1 MDGAGAP
8 AHDVPGLPPK
18 RKSFP
23 IGDEGAGGAA
33 FHSAQTAWTRYFART
48 GKALTGAAQYKS
60 EVAKYKGEVKKYG
73 FGANITADVACPP
86 AHDVPGLPPKRKS
99 FPSYDGGDG
108 GAAFHSAKAA
118 WYFARTGNELTDAA
132 QYQGEV
138 KKYDREAKRARPDP
152 ARVARDARWAAD
164 DVRLAALE
172 SEAEAV
178 RSRARFGWLAP
189 RAAAWSVL
197 RARVSCAHPLT
208 RAVRAGVGGAVPC

>member
-1 MDGAGAP
+1 LPSRWLRSSLRASTMDGADAS

-33 FHSAQTAWTRYFART
+33 FHSAQTAWYFART
-48 GKALTGAAQYKS
+48 GKAFTGAAQYRC
-60 EVAKYKGEVKKYG
+60 EVEK
-73 FGANITADVACPP
+73 
-86 AHDVPGLPPKRKS
+86 HR
-99 FPSYDGGDG
+99 
-108 GAAFHSAKAA
+108 
-118 WYFARTGNELTDAA
+118 
-132 QYQGEV
+132 
-138 KKYDREAKRARPDP
+138 REAKRARPDP

>member
-1 MDGAGAP
+1 MPSRWLRSSLRASTMDGADAP

-18 RKSFP
+18 RKSFT
-23 IGDEGAGGAA
+23 GDGGGGGAA
-33 FHSAQTAWTRYFART
+33 FCSAKAAWYFART
-48 GKALTGAAQYKS
+48 GKALTGATQYWS
-60 EVAKYKGEVKKYG
+60 EV
-73 FGANITADVACPP
+73 
-86 AHDVPGLPPKRKS
+86 RK
-99 FPSYDGGDG
+99 
-108 GAAFHSAKAA
+108 H
-118 WYFARTGNELTDAA
+118 
-132 QYQGEV
+132 
-138 KKYDREAKRARPDP
+138 DREAKRARPDP